1 MFVFQQ
7 NAEKRKKPVDG
18 FVTISAVSCPGE
30 EASLTTRTAEVVSD
44 LFIIGGGINGC
55 GIARDATGRG
65 LTVTLAEQGDL
76 AQGTSSA
83 STKLFHGGLRYLE
96 YFEFR
101 LVREALEERETLLVA
116 MPHISWPMRFV
127 LPLSPEMRFDN
138 DTPTARLLGW
148 VMPWAKGRRP
158 DWLIRLG
165 LFLYDTMGGRK
176 ILPAT
181 RTVDLTKDPA
191 GRPLQAKF
199 HKAFEYSDCWVE
211 DSRLV
216 ALNARDA
223 AQRGAR
229 ILTRTRVIS
238 AERRDGLWH
247 VTTQGPHGTE
257 THSARALVNA
267 GGPWVEDVI
276 RNVARI
282 NSSEGVRLVRGSHI
296 VTKRLFDH
304 DRCYFFQGSDGRI
317 IFAIPYEQDFTL
329 IGTTDKDHTGAPK
342 DVHCTDEERD
352 YLLAFAGQYFAKP
365 VTQDD
370 VVWTYSGVRPLY
382 NDGAKSATAATRDYV
397 LSLDENGAPLLNVF
411 GGKITTYRRL
421 AESALAKLTPFFPKA
436 KPAWTARVALP
447 GGDFPT
453 DGVAALTAD
462 LKRKHPF
469 LNEYWAARLVRAYG
483 TEAAQILGD
492 ATTADA
498 LGQDFGATLTEA
510 EVRWLMTHEYAIA
523 ATDVVWRRSKL
534 GLRMTADQIERLDR
548 FMADTASRA
557 ISPAAE

>member
-1 MFVFQQ
+1 VKDVQ
-7 NAEKRKKPVDG
+7 
-18 FVTISAVSCPGE
+18 
-30 EASLTTRTAEVVSD
+30 AEVVSD

-65 LTVTLAEQGDL
+65 LSVILAEQGDL

-127 LPLSPEMRFDN
+127 LPLSPDMRFEG
-138 DTPTARLLGW
+138 DTPTSRLLRW

-165 LFLYDTMGGRK
+165 LYLYDTMGGRK

-181 RTVDLTKDPA
+181 RSLDLTRDAA
-191 GRPLQAKF
+191 GKPLRPGF
-199 HKAFEYSDCWVE
+199 VKAFEYSDCWVE

-216 ALNARDA
+216 VLNARDA

-229 ILTRTRVIS
+229 IMTRTRVLS
-238 AERRDGLWH
+238 AERADGLWH
-247 VTTQGPHGTE
+247 VTTDGPQGRALWK
-257 THSARALVNA
+257 ARALVNA

-296 VTKRLFDH
+296 VTRRLFDH
-304 DRCYFFQGSDGRI
+304 DRCYFFQGPDGRI

-329 IGTTDKDHTGAPK
+329 IGTTDKDHKGEPK
-342 DVHCTDEERD
+342 DARCTDEERD
-352 YLLAFAGQYFAKP
+352 YLLAFASRYFAKP
-365 VTQDD
+365 VTKDD

-397 LSLDENGAPLLNVF
+397 LSLDANGAPLLNVF

-421 AESALAKLTPFFPKA
+421 AESALAKLAPFFPQAKA
-436 KPAWTARVALP
+436 AWTARVALP
-447 GGDFPT
+447 GGDFPQ
-453 DGVAALTAD
+453 DGVAALTAR
-462 LKRKHPF
+462 LAAEYPF
-469 LNEYWAARLVRAYG
+469 LTPYWAGRMIRAYG
-483 TEAAQILGD
+483 TEAFAILGQ
-492 ATTADA
+492 AGTAEA
-498 LGQDFGATLTEA
+498 LGQDFGATLTET
-510 EVRWLMTHEYAIA
+510 EVRWLMAKEYAVTA
-523 ATDVVWRRSKL
+523 ADVVWRRSKL
-534 GLRMTADQIERLDR
+534 GLRLTADQIEKLDR
-548 FMADTASRA
+548 FMSGTASRA

>member
-1 MFVFQQ
+1 MT
-7 NAEKRKKPVDG
+7 NG
-18 FVTISAVSCPGE
+18 
-30 EASLTTRTAEVVSD
+30 TAEVVSD

-127 LPLSPEMRFDN
+127 LPLSPDMRFDSE
-138 DTPTARLLGW
+138 TPTSRLLGW
-148 VMPWAKGRRP
+148 VMPWARGRRP

-181 RTVDLTKDPA
+181 RTVDLTRDPA
-191 GRPLQAKF
+191 GKPLKDKF
-199 HKAFEYSDCWVE
+199 RKAFEYSDCWVE

-223 AQRGAR
+223 ALRGAR
-229 ILTRTRVIS
+229 ILTRTRVTS
-238 AERRDGLWH
+238 AERRDGIWR
-247 VTTQGPHGTE
+247 VTTQGAHGSE
-257 THSARALVNA
+257 IHQARALVNA

-296 VTKRLFDH
+296 VTKKLFDH
-304 DRCYFFQGSDGRI
+304 ERCYFFQGSDGRI

-342 DVHCTDEERD
+342 EAVCTDEERD
-352 YLLAFAGQYFAKP
+352 YLLAFASQYFAKP
-365 VTQDD
+365 VTKDD

-397 LSLDENGAPLLNVF
+397 LRLDPNGAPLLNVF

-421 AESALAKLTPFFPKA
+421 AESALAKLTPFFPQA
-436 KPAWTARVALP
+436 KPSWTARVALP
-447 GGDFPT
+447 GGDFPV
-453 DGVAALTAD
+453 DGVAALTAA
-462 LKRKHPF
+462 LKGKHPF
-469 LNEYWAARLVRAYG
+469 LTDYWAARLVRAYG
-483 TEAAQILGD
+483 TEATMILGN
-492 ATTADA
+492 ATTAEA

-510 EVRWLMTHEYAIA
+510 EVRWLMSHEYASA
-523 ATDVVWRRSKL
+523 AADVVWRRSKL

-548 FMADTASRA
+548 FMANEVGADAARA
-557 ISPAAE
+557 VSPAAE

>member
-1 MFVFQQ
+1 M
-7 NAEKRKKPVDG
+7 KDG
-18 FVTISAVSCPGE
+18 
-30 EASLTTRTAEVVSD
+30 RTEVASD

-65 LTVTLAEQGDL
+65 LSVTLAEQGDL

-165 LFLYDTMGGRK
+165 LYMYDTMGGRK

-181 RTVDLTKDPA
+181 RTVDLTQDAA
-191 GRPLQAKF
+191 GKPLQSKF

-216 ALNARDA
+216 VLNARDA
-223 AQRGAR
+223 ESRGAR
-229 ILTRTRVIS
+229 ILTRTRVTS
-238 AERRDGLWH
+238 AERRGELWH
-247 VTTQGPHGTE
+247 IATEGPHGTA
-257 THSARALVNA
+257 THQARALVNA

-296 VTKRLFDH
+296 VTRKLFDH
-304 DRCYFFQGSDGRI
+304 DRCYFFQGTDGRI

-329 IGTTDKDHTGAPK
+329 IGTTDKDHQSAPK
-342 DVHCTDEERD
+342 DARCTDEERD
-352 YLLAFAGQYFAKP
+352 YLLTFASQYFAKP

-397 LSLDENGAPLLNVF
+397 LSLDENGPPLLNVF

-421 AESALAKLTPFFPKA
+421 AESALAKLTPFFPQA
-436 KPAWTARVALP
+436 KPAWTARVTLP
-447 GGDFPT
+447 GGDFPH
-453 DGVAALTAD
+453 DGVARLVSD
-462 LKRKHPF
+462 LKARHPF
-469 LNEYWAARLVRAYG
+469 LTDYWAARLIRAYG
-483 TEAAQILGD
+483 TEAGLILGN
-492 ATTADA
+492 ATAASA
-498 LGQDFGATLTEA
+498 LGLDFGATLTEA
-510 EVRWLMTHEYAIA
+510 EVRWLMSREFALSA
-523 ATDVVWRRSKL
+523 ADVVWRRSKL
-534 GLRMTADQIERLDR
+534 GLRMTADQIDTLDR
-548 FMADTASRA
+548 FMADASRA
-557 ISPAAE
+557 ARPAAE

>member
-1 MFVFQQ
+1 MLSEQVVAGGGTQ
-7 NAEKRKKPVDG
+7 
-18 FVTISAVSCPGE
+18 
-30 EASLTTRTAEVVSD
+30 LTDLQAGVVSD

-65 LTVTLAEQGDL
+65 MSVTLAEQGDL

-127 LPLSPEMRFDN
+127 LPLSPEMRFES
-138 DTPTARLLGW
+138 DTPTSRLLRW
-148 VMPWAKGRRP
+148 VMPWARGRRP
-158 DWLIRLG
+158 AWLIRLG
-165 LFLYDTMGGRK
+165 LFMYDTMGGRK

-181 RTVDLTKDPA
+181 RSVDLAHDPA
-191 GRPLQAKF
+191 GKPLKPKF
-199 HKAFEYSDCWVE
+199 ARAFEYSDCWVE

-216 ALNARDA
+216 VLNARDA

-229 ILTRTRVIS
+229 IMTRTRVVT
-238 AERRDGLWH
+238 AERQGDLWLI
-247 VTTQGPHGTE
+247 TTEGPHGTE
-257 THSARALVNA
+257 SHRARALVNA

-282 NSSEGVRLVRGSHI
+282 NSTEGVRLVRGSHI
-296 VTKRLFDH
+296 VTRKLFDH

-329 IGTTDKDHTGAPK
+329 IGTTDKDHKGSPK
-342 DVHCTDEERD
+342 DVKCTDEERD
-352 YLLAFAGQYFAKP
+352 YLLAFASQYFVKP
-365 VTQDD
+365 VTKDD

-397 LSLDENGAPLLNVF
+397 LSLDQNGAPLLNVF

-421 AESALAKLTPFFPKA
+421 AESALAKLAPYFVKA
-436 KPAWTARVALP
+436 TPAWTARVSLP
-447 GGDFPT
+447 GGDFPQ
-453 DGVAALTAD
+453 DGVAELTSR
-462 LKRKHPF
+462 LSGQFPF
-469 LNEYWAARLVRAYG
+469 LTPYWAGRLIRAYG
-483 TEAAQILGD
+483 TEAFVVLGK
-492 ATTADA
+492 AGTPDA

-510 EVRWLMTHEYAIA
+510 EVRWLMTKEYAVTA
-523 ATDVVWRRSKL
+523 ADVVWRRSKL
-534 GLRMTADQIERLDR
+534 GLRMSADQIATLDR
-548 FMADTASRA
+548 FMAEAASRA